1 MTCMHQ
7 RRCYICVYA
16 DMDRDINRGIDID
29 IDLDVDIDIEIEIW
43 KEILTGRGWRA

>member
-1 MTCMHQ
+1 
-7 RRCYICVYA
+7 
-16 DMDRDINRGIDID
+16 MDRDINRGIDID